1 MPKEKNS
8 IQEIFKEALIMTM
21 ISIQWMLA
29 VLLMIHQNLKKNMQE
44 LFCKASAIKK
54 KGNELLP
61 EIKEV

>member
-1 MPKEKNS
+1 
-8 IQEIFKEALIMTM
+8 MTM

-29 VLLMIHQNLKKNMQE
+29 VLLMIHQNLKKHAGIVLQGKRN
-44 LFCKASAIKK
+44 KK